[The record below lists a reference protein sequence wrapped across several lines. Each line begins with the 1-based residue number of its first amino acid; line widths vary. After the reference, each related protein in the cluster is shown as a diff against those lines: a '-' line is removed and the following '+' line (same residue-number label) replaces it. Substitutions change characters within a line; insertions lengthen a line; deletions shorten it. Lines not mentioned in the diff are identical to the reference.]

1 MIARVVLLNLKVY
14 ILFNL
19 AHGIRGEKSKRRIFG
34 LKAPQNSI
42 EKFLDFVLL
51 FFMNFAALSSIQPSV
66 VFPSF
71 GGVLTDL
78 DR

>member
-1 MIARVVLLNLKVY
+1 MIARVVLFNLKVY

-19 AHGIRGEKSKRRIFG
+19 AHGIRGEKSKRRISG

-42 EKFLDFVLL
+42 EKFSRF
-51 FFMNFAALSSIQPSV
+51 FAALLYEFCCVRSILPSA